1 MPNQVYINNIA
12 RFLPNEP
19 VSNDDM
25 EKILGMVNGNPSRS
39 KNIVLRQN
47 GIKNRY
53 YVIDKNGDIKYT
65 NAELTAQAIKNLE
78 NDSFKLT
85 DIELLSCGT
94 SLPDQLLPSHA
105 SMVHGY
111 LKNKPLEVISPSGVC
126 CAGMHALKY
135 AYLSVLSGQTKNA
148 VSTGSE
154 VISTLLRSDKYE
166 KEIEDLCQLTKNPIL
181 AFEKD
186 FLRWMLSDGAG
197 AMLLE
202 NKPNKD
208 DISLR
213 IEWIETISFA
223 NELDACMYAGAEK
236 KEDGNLKGWKE
247 LDPQEW
253 LKKSIFSVK
262 QDIKLLDKFVVER
275 CITPMAEILRK
286 RNINTETEVDYFLPH
301 LSSMYFR
308 QRLFD
313 ECKNQGIEISL
324 DKWFTNLTEVGN
336 VGSASIYIILDE
348 LFHSGKL
355 KKGEKI
361 LIMVPES
368 GRFSYAYAYL
378 TVV

>member
-19 VSNDDM
+19 VSNEDM

-53 YVIDKNGDIKYT
+53 YVIDKNGEIQYT
-65 NAELTAQAIKNLE
+65 NAELTAKAIKNLE
-78 NDSFKLT
+78 NGLFT
-85 DIELLSCGT
+85 INDIELLSCGT

-135 AYLSVLSGQTKNA
+135 AYLSVLSGQTNNA

-208 DISLR
+208 DISLK

-286 RNINTETEVDYFLPH
+286 RNINTENEVDYFLPH

-313 ECKNQGIEISL
+313 ECKNQSIEISL